1 MQTTATAAPRR
12 RRSLLT
18 NELALAGITVMA
30 ITLFYLGLSALIGL
44 PPASSLIGHS
54 IGVLGFVLMLA
65 TETLY
70 SIRKRA
76 RGHPLGRMSDWLK
89 FHIFTGI
96 VGPYMVFLH
105 SAWKFQGLAG
115 VTLLLTALV
124 VLSGF
129 IGRYIYTAVP
139 RTAQGVALEANELQA
154 ELSAAGRGLERQ
166 RAGYGTPLPRL
177 NQHSVGGAA
186 AILLR
191 GPRRALDRIRLR
203 RWLKNLSPEQRWSGL
218 QIVVLIE
225 RRRDLEA
232 QLASLAAARRLL
244 SLWHTIHVPIGLT
257 LFIFA
262 FIHAGAAMYYAT
274 LLK

>member
-1 MQTTATAAPRR
+1 MRISILVQQLKP
-12 RRSLLT
+12 SIQL
-18 NELALAGITVMA
+18 NSELVLAGITVIA
-30 ITLFYLGLSALIGL
+30 ITVFYLGMSLVIGV

-76 RGHPLGRMSDWLK
+76 RRHPIGRMSDWLK

-105 SAWKFQGLAG
+105 TAWKFQGLAG
-115 VTLLLTALV
+115 ITMLLTALV
-124 VLSGF
+124 VFSGF
-129 IGRYIYTAVP
+129 LGRYIYTAVP
-139 RTAQGVALEANELQA
+139 RTAHGVALEAHELEA
-154 ELSAAGRGLERQ
+154 EIEAARRSLQRQLASRGLQPPTSKRSARAGMGGILTRGFQRVMDKLEFRRWQSRLQPEEQIAAAGIVSLLERQ
-166 RAGYGTPLPRL
+166 R
-177 NQHSVGGAA
+177 
-186 AILLR
+186 IL
-191 GPRRALDRIRLR
+191 
-203 RWLKNLSPEQRWSGL
+203 EQ
-218 QIVVLIE
+218 
-225 RRRDLEA
+225 
-232 QLASLAAARRLL
+232 QLASLSAARRLL
-244 SLWHTIHVPIGLT
+244 ALWHTIHVPIGLT

>member
-1 MQTTATAAPRR
+1 MRISVPADRSKTAIQ
-12 RRSLLT
+12 LN
-18 NELALAGITVMA
+18 NELVLAGFTVIAITV
-30 ITLFYLGLSALIGL
+30 FYLGLSALIGV

-76 RGHPLGRMSDWLK
+76 RRRPIGRMSDWLK

-124 VLSGF
+124 VFSGF

-139 RTAQGVALEANELQA
+139 RTAQGVAVEAHELEGEIATARNDLHRQLA
-154 ELSAAGRGLERQ
+154 TRGLRPPATKRAP
-166 RAGYGTPLPRL
+166 RAG
-177 NQHSVGGAA
+177 
-186 AILLR
+186 ILGVLTR
-191 GPRRALDRIRLR
+191 GLSRALDRFEFKLWQRRLR
-203 RWLKNLSPEQRWSGL
+203 PEERLAAAEIARLVERQRT
-218 QIVVLIE
+218 
-225 RRRDLEA
+225 LEQ
-232 QLASLAAARRLL
+232 QLASLSAARRLL
-244 SLWHTIHVPIGLT
+244 ALWHTIHVPIGLT